1 MGRCRRSL
9 GGERG
14 VSGGALG
21 GGEGTGRT
29 VVEVGVVFVEEEVL
43 AH

>member
-21 GGEGTGRT
+21 GGGGDGADR
-29 VVEVGVVFVEEEVL
+29 G
-43 AH
+43 